1 MKLLFA
7 SDLHG
12 SATAAEAVA
21 QRIRAERP
29 DRVILLGD
37 LLYHGPRNA
46 LPDGYDPARTA
57 QILNEFAAITLAVK
71 GNCEAE
77 VDQWMLDF
85 PCMAEYALIET
96 DGVCFFATHGHRA
109 RMTPDEPPA
118 LRSGSVFACGHT
130 HVKELRLKGDLI
142 LLNPGSAALPKDGSQ
157 SYATF
162 ERGALY
168 LKAIDGTTMSELS
181 CA

>member
-1 MKLLFA
+1 MNLLLA

-12 SATAAEAVA
+12 SANAAEALA
-21 QRIRAERP
+21 QRVRAERP
-29 DRVILLGD
+29 DRIILLGD

-57 QILNEFAAITLAVK
+57 RILNEFAEISLAVK

-85 PCMAEYALIET
+85 PCMAEYALVET

-109 RMTPDEPPA
+109 GMAPDDLPA
-118 LRSGSVFACGHT
+118 LRANSVFAYGHT
-130 HVKELRLKGDLI
+130 HVKELRRKGGI
-142 LLNPGSAALPKDGSQ
+142 VLLNPGSAALPKDGSQ
-157 SYATF
+157 SYATY
-162 ERGALY
+162 ENGVLR
-168 LKAIDGTTMSELS
+168 LKEMNGETICELP

>member
-1 MKLLFA
+1 MNLLFA

-12 SATAAEAVA
+12 SANAAEALA
-21 QRIRAERP
+21 QRVRAERP
-29 DRVILLGD
+29 DRIILLGD

-57 QILNEFAAITLAVK
+57 QILNEFAESTLAVK

-85 PCMAEYALIET
+85 PCMAEYALVET

-109 RMTPDEPPA
+109 RMAPDDLPS
-118 LRSGSVFACGHT
+118 LRAGSVFAYGHT
-130 HVKELRLKGDLI
+130 HVKHLRREGGI
-142 LLNPGSAALPKDGSQ
+142 VLLNPGSAALPKDGTR
-157 SYATF
+157 SYATY
-162 ERGALY
+162 EDGVLR
-168 LKAIDGTTMSELS
+168 LKEMNGETICELP